1 MATTSRRS
9 FLGASAAVAAAALFG
24 PKISLRSEIDRE
36 RLMLPFCGEN
46 YRWDLAAPFGVGS
59 LTYATDARRIIR
71 AEIIG
76 RKEVGERRI
85 PNVNGLWRDE
95 WKPDGELIPF
105 EKPPLS
111 SIRWGFHNHGDC
123 PDCGGRRIPWDG
135 VGKEYPNLDDA
146 GFKHLE
152 RERGYDVDDNCVFD
166 PACRTCRGRPYKG
179 PSLFEFRGQF
189 YSAALLLPIWDLPGV
204 KIGVAQPDRDK
215 ERKLLFAADGFEGI
229 VCPVFNDDRKIV
241 QFGRQN

>member
-1 MATTSRRS
+1 
-9 FLGASAAVAAAALFG
+9 
-24 PKISLRSEIDRE
+24 
-36 RLMLPFCGEN
+36 MLPSVAKTVAGTW
-46 YRWDLAAPFGVGS
+46 RLPFGVGS
-59 LTYATDARRIIR
+59 LTATDARRIIR
-71 AEIIG
+71 AEIIS

-189 YSAALLLPIWDLPGV
+189 YSCPAVADLGFAGV
-204 KIGVAQPDRDK
+204 RIGVAQPDHYWGAKATVCRRWFRGD
-215 ERKLLFAADGFEGI
+215 RLPGF
-229 VCPVFNDDRKIV
+229 
-241 QFGRQN
+241 Q